1 MIGSINDLRFHWNM
15 PKGLKETSSQIVV
28 SFSTDETAANTFTEE
43 RIDLQLNALDNEVF
57 VVTGVNMDLS
67 DPILNLADPVANFGD
82 AERNVRAF
90 VSKQSIANATIKGLG
105 NPSVFATAKK
115 SFQIQNTTAVAGGN
129 FLPVVPFME
138 DATDAPYD
146 VEYLDI
152 IATPD
157 FYVSVVSQ
165 TGLGG
170 DAGSVQGKIYGYR
183 ARADASTYA
192 ALVQSELLSQ

>member
-1 MIGSINDLRFHWNM
+1 M

-28 SFSTDETAANTFTEE
+28 SFETRETAAGTFTEE

-57 VVTGVNMDLS
+57 VVTGVNMDLT
-67 DPILNLADPVANFGD
+67 DPVLGLADPVANF
-82 AERNVRAF
+82 ASTSRF
-90 VSKQSIANATIKGLG
+90 VQAALSKQSIENSTIRGLG
-105 NPSVFATAKK
+105 NPSVFATSTK
-115 SFQIQNTTAVAGGN
+115 SYQVQNTTSVAN
-129 FLPVVPFME
+129 PTINLLPIVPFME
-138 DATDAPYD
+138 AATEAPYE

-157 FYVSVVSQ
+157 FYVNVVSD
-165 TGLGG
+165 GA
-170 DAGSVQGKIYGYR
+170 AGQEAQVQGKLYGYR